1 MPAGYSTCAALP
13 TCYSTMA
20 RWPPFE
26 RRVME
31 GAMFRKLVKT
41 ADLEIDG
48 RSYVARYFELR
59 TARGSRRYSCEV
71 VLEAADRIIVD
82 DDSLTSLESKVARL
96 VPATIYSRL
105 LARPAVVAA

>member
-1 MPAGYSTCAALP
+1 MWRATSSSGLRGAA
-13 TCYSTMA
+13 
-20 RWPPFE
+20 
-26 RRVME
+26 RR
-31 GAMFRKLVKT
+31 F
-41 ADLEIDG
+41 
-48 RSYVARYFELR
+48 
-59 TARGSRRYSCEV
+59 SCEV

>member
-1 MPAGYSTCAALP
+1 MCTALP

-20 RWPPFE
+20 RWPPSE

-48 RSYVARYFELR
+48 RCYVARYFELR